1 MGEIWAALDLSGKEA
16 CFSAGSFP
24 EKNIMFSTSFQM
36 RGRDSSTLLPKLEEW
51 LRSINLSMGDVKRWT
66 VGTGPGNYTGLRI
79 VSALVSGIAF
89 DREDMCCRGI
99 PSAYAIASEM
109 ALGQNASAAVV
120 YPVDD
125 EKIYSLG
132 VTVKDGDFFSVDE
145 FSGPFQVSDF
155 IKKIPGIKIAALQ
168 KDASVLPK
176 DILDRAVLSRGF
188 PVSRMVFMNS
198 CRWDRN
204 SVRDL
209 IYIRP
214 AVNVAPMSVR
224 TGMEVIS
231 NQCPHETI
239 ERLERF

>member
-16 CFSAGSFP
+16 CFSAGDFSAG
-24 EKNIMFSTSFQM
+24 NIMFSTSFQM
-36 RGRDSSTLLPKLEEW
+36 RGRDSSTLLPKLQEW
-51 LRSINLSMGDVKRWT
+51 LGSVNLSLDDVKRWT

-89 DREDMCCRGI
+89 GREDMRCRGI

-109 ALGQNASAAVV
+109 GLSQNEIVAVV
-120 YPVDD
+120 YPLDD
-125 EKIYSLG
+125 ERVYSLG
-132 VTVKDGDFFSVDE
+132 VTANDGYFSSVE
-145 FSGPFQVSDF
+145 AFSGSFQVSEF
-155 IKKIPGIKIAALQ
+155 IERIPGIRIAALR
-168 KDASVLPK
+168 KDASALPK
-176 DILDRAVLSRGF
+176 DILDRATLSDGF

-224 TGMEVIS
+224 SVEGV
-231 NQCPHETI
+231 
-239 ERLERF
+239 ER